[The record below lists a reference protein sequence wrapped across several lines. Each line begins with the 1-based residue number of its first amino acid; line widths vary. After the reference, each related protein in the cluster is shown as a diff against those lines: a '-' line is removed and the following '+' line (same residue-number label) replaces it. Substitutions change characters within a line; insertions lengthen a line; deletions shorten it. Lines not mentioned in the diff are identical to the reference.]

1 VATSPYQSQHLAVK
15 HQVCTWNG
23 GTINVSA
30 GGGLSGY
37 ISMQI
42 VGADGKEYFNKRT
55 VNWCPG
61 NIGSIYLPAQKYVVY
76 VTSGG
81 GGGRCQPNATVI
93 LSG

>member
-1 VATSPYQSQHLAVK
+1 VK
-15 HQVCTWNG
+15 HQVCIWNG

-37 ISMQI
+37 IPVQI
-42 VGADGKEYFNKRT
+42 VGAYGKEYFNKGT
-55 VNWCPG
+55 VNWYPG
-61 NIGSIYLPAQKYVVY
+61 NIGSVYLPAQKYVVY